1 MPGWKIDRIHRPR
14 FPREFAV
21 AKNCFETR
29 IRREA
34 KLPQSVERPMM
45 LQLNFI
51 DGQAKI
57 KCITTEPDD
66 TRVAAGKQMNLDLA
80 TDRARALQTQL
91 KPNGSSL
98 HRRAGGHSEMV
109 RHPRISAVS
118 ANYNCRS

>member
-1 MPGWKIDRIHRPR
+1 
-14 FPREFAV
+14 EFAV

-57 KCITTEPDD
+57 KRITTEPDE
-66 TRVAAGKQMNLDLA
+66 TRVAAGKQMNLDFA
-80 TDRARALQTQL
+80 TDRVRAFQTQL
-91 KPNGSSL
+91 KPNRSAL
-98 HRRAGGHSEMV
+98 HHRTGGHSEMV
-109 RHPRISAVS
+109 PYPRISAVG
-118 ANYNCRS
+118 AD